1 MSSTTLSTPST
12 LHPNPTVDLLLKRRS
27 VVVANQTEPGPS
39 PEDLETILRC
49 AIRVPDHAKL
59 TPWRIQVVHKEAQKE
74 LGEVFADIYAG
85 QNPDASEERLEVE
98 RQRPQRS
105 PLLLIVST
113 KIESE
118 RIPRLE
124 QILSGGALCQNILVA
139 ATALGYAG
147 QWLSEWVNYDEEV
160 KRHLGVAENDEIL
173 GFFHLGTAS
182 EKPKERPRPELD
194 EIVSYL

>member
-59 TPWRIQVVHKEAQKE
+59 EPWRIQVVQGEAQAR
-74 LGEVFADIYAG
+74 LGEVFAEVYQA
-85 QNPDASEERLEVE
+85 QNPDASPERLEVE

-113 KIESE
+113 NIESE
-118 RIPRLE
+118 RIPRWE
-124 QILSGGALCQNILVA
+124 QILSGGALCQNILIA
-139 ATALGYAG
+139 ATALGYAS

-160 KRHLGVAENDEIL
+160 KAHLGVAQSDEIL
-173 GFFHLGTAS
+173 GFFYLGTAS
-182 EKPKERPRPELD
+182 EKPKERPRPEL
-194 EIVSYL
+194 ETIVSYL